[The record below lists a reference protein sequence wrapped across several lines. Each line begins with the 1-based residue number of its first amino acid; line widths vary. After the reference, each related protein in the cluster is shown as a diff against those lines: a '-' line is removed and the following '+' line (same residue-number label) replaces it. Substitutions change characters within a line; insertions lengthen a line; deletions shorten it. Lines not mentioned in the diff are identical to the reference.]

1 MSNTPRARRAAA
13 KLLWPMAALLLLA
26 WAGPAQAA
34 PVVPVEEADES
45 SLIQSAIRA
54 FDVYLGLVDGGDVNA
69 VREHVLDPGYTEGRV
84 SVVEKLLAFIHARL
98 NSSIQNEGVVVR
110 VQGDWALVVYQYDTT
125 SMGQTTRVIT
135 TAWMIKS
142 EGSWR
147 QFIVAPRERAF
158 WDKRRAD
165 FDALQRWF
173 DEHAREIVGRTD
185 GMILLPTPVEDA

>member
-1 MSNTPRARRAAA
+1 MPTTPRPRRAAA
-13 KLLWPMAALLLLA
+13 KMLWPLAALLLLLA
-26 WAGPAQAA
+26 WSGPAQAA
-34 PVVPVEEADES
+34 PVVPVEDSDES

-69 VREHVLDPGYTEGRV
+69 VREHVLDPGYTEGRM
-84 SVVEKLLAFIHARL
+84 SVAEKLLAFIHARL

-142 EGSWR
+142 EGNWR
-147 QFIVAPRERAF
+147 QFIVAPRERSF

-165 FDALQRWF
+165 FDSLQSWF
-173 DEHAREIVGRTD
+173 DEHAREIVGQADTV
-185 GMILLPTPVEDA
+185 IVLPMDDA